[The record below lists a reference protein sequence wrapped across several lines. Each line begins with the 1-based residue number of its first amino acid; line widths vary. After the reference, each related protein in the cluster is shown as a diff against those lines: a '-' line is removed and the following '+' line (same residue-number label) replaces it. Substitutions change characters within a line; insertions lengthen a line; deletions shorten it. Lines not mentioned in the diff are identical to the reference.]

1 MEAYK
6 ERMAEEY
13 RELEERI
20 KKLDA
25 IIDRYYDGTLDFT
38 LNCPIEILRAQR
50 TAMGKY
56 MDVLDIRAEIEGV
69 EL

>member
-6 ERMAEEY
+6 ERMAAEY

-25 IIDRYYDGTLDFT
+25 ILTKYDNGTLEFT
-38 LNCPIEILRAQR
+38 LNCPIELLRAQR
-50 TAMGKY
+50 SAMGNY
-56 MDVLDIRAEIEGV
+56 RDCLEVRAEIEGV
-69 EL
+69 AL

>member
-6 ERMAEEY
+6 ERMAAEY

-56 MDVLDIRAEIEGV
+56 MDVLEIRAEIEGV